1 MEQVDYVDEAAWKLD
16 DLVEQAERLLGS
28 ADYRRKDGGVRA
40 NCRRGRGV
48 VRRTRQLDRLLKRRP
63 CPVFVALERECIRL
77 AELLQSVCPRRRPDE
92 RENRV
97 ADATILFNNAGV
109 AGTVGTS
116 ITDPDALAHARYE
129 MEVNYFGVLALS
141 SAFAPVLARNGG
153 GAVVNMASVAGL
165 VNFPLFQTYSA
176 SKAAVH
182 SVTQALRTGLSG
194 QGTFVAGV
202 YPGPVDTEMAR
213 GVPMDKTL
221 PNEVASAILQSLE
234 SGADEI
240 FPDPVSQQMG
250 AMFLEDPKGMERAT
264 AAMAA
269 GDQAA

>member
-1 MEQVDYVDEAAWKLD
+1 MSVEKIAGSVAVVSGANRGIGRALVEELLTAGASKVYAGARNPDSLD
-16 DLVEQAERLLGS
+16 DLRETWGS
-28 ADYRRKDGGVRA
+28 RVVPLKLDVTDPEDVGRA
-40 NCRRGRGV
+40 A
-48 VRRTRQLDRLLKRRP
+48 TS
-63 CPVFVALERECIRL
+63 A
-77 AELLQSVCPRRRPDE
+77 
-92 RENRV
+92 

-116 ITDPDALAHARYE
+116 ITDPDALAHARHE

-153 GAVVNMASVAGL
+153 GAVVNVASVAGL

-182 SVTQALRTGLSG
+182 SVTQALRTGLKS

-213 GVPMDKTL
+213 NVPMEKTSARD
-221 PNEVASAILQSLE
+221 VARAILRSLE
-234 SGADEI
+234 AGEEEI

-250 AMFLEDPKGMERAT
+250 AMFLEDPKGLEQAT

-269 GDQAA
+269 GEEAA